1 MAFRGR
7 GICLSKM
14 PTTLSPV
21 NLANIALGKIGAQAI
36 NSFTDLTNPS
46 AIAVNTNWVLAYL
59 EVSRATRWNC
69 LVTPAVLVAIPQIP
83 IPDGVV
89 PSSVP
94 DWAPL
99 TTYAADTYLTY
110 GGYLYITAFAYTS
123 TANFTIDLTSGAL
136 IQTNLPFPGLT
147 FPTGGGSQ
155 YPSGWSFQYALPD
168 DFQLLVALNQN
179 TGWWGW
185 FGSIQ
190 SSDYEIMGNRL
201 YTNAQQA
208 VIKYVKNQ
216 PDVSQFDSMFANALT
231 LKLAST
237 IATTLRQDGGKM
249 ELAMLQGYQQSLKE
263 ARTKNA
269 GEKQP
274 RRFNPIGSS
283 NFNRARYG
291 GING

>member
-1 MAFRGR
+1 MSTPLG
-7 GICLSKM
+7 
-14 PTTLSPV
+14 PV
-21 NLANIALGKIGAQAI
+21 QVANVALAKIGAQSI
-36 NSFTDLTNPS
+36 TSLTDQSNPAS
-46 AIAVNTNWVLAYL
+46 IAVNTNLDLCYL
-59 EVSRATRWNC
+59 EVSRSARWNC
-69 LVTPAVLVAIPQIP
+69 LVTPAVLVAIPQVP
-83 IPDGVV
+83 IPDGTI
-89 PSSVP
+89 PSSVA

-110 GGYLYITAFAYTS
+110 GGYLYITAYAYTS
-123 TANFTIDLTSGAL
+123 TVNFTIDLTTGAL

-147 FPTGGGSQ
+147 FPTGDGSQ
-155 YPSGWSFQYALPD
+155 YPSGWAFEYQLPD
-168 DFQLLVALNQN
+168 DFQLLVALNDN

-185 FGSIQ
+185 FGSQ
-190 SSDYEIMGNRL
+190 CSSEYEIMGDKL

-208 VIKYVKNQ
+208 VVKYVKNQ
-216 PDVSQFDSMFANALT
+216 PDFTQFDSMFTNALT

-249 ELAMLQGYQQSLKE
+249 EAAMLQGYEQALRA

-274 RRFNPIGSS
+274 NRFNPIGSS
-283 NFNRARYG
+283 YFNRARYG